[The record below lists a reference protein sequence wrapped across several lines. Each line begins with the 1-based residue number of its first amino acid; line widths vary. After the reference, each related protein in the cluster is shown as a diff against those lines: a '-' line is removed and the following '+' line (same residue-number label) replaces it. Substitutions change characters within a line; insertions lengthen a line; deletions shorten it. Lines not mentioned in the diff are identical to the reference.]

1 MLCTKFLRNCLMTLS
16 LMLCAGCAPEVV
28 HVIMAPPSEL
38 MQECPHPQAPE
49 SMMRGSLRDYAA
61 GATRHIIDY
70 AEALDLCN
78 AQLTGLREWR
88 KAVDEAAQ

>member
-1 MLCTKFLRNCLMTLS
+1 
-16 LMLCAGCAPEVV
+16 
-28 HVIMAPPSEL
+28 
-38 MQECPHPQAPE
+38 
-49 SMMRGSLRDYAA
+49 MRGSLRDYAT

-88 KAVDEAAQ
+88 RTAEESAR